1 MSHVWNRR
9 HARKK
14 QFGKSADPD
23 RAAQGHF
30 SSACLPVV
38 MGKGKGPG
46 YQKACFP
53 VALPGK
59 LWQKPSAL
67 ETRIQWHP
75 EAKTI
80 GSGTWGGP
88 IPHYRSHKVS
98 RVSLQVYI
106 VVTFTAPKVSTCMA
120 SKISKGITAHYSYRT
135 LVGFRSCWDLS
146 QLHQFSIHFFCRDFQ
161 RFADDPLPAGQPWT
175 PLVLG
180 W

>member
-9 HARKK
+9 HARNK
-14 QFGKSADPD
+14 QFAKSA
-23 RAAQGHF
+23 G
-30 SSACLPVV
+30 LPVV
-38 MGKGKGPG
+38 GKGKGPG
-46 YQKACFP
+46 YRKACFP

-75 EAKTI
+75 EAKMI

-120 SKISKGITAHYSYRT
+120 SKISKGITAHYSCRI

-146 QLHQFSIHFFCRDFQ
+146 HLHQFSIHCFFPGLPRVCRWSTSCRDSCTL
-161 RFADDPLPAGQPWT
+161 RWCQPWT